1 MINLFNL
8 TGITALVTG
17 GGTGLGLGM
26 ATAMIKAGA
35 KVAVAGRRLE
45 KLSAAVESLPA
56 DLKVNALPVQLDVT
70 DDTSIQAAVAKIE
83 ESLGPIGVLV
93 NNAGNAFAG
102 TMLQSDREVWANQ
115 LETNVIGLSQVSRHV
130 ASRMIDT
137 NTSGSIIN
145 IASILG
151 VRSNIGSAAYCASKA
166 AVIGLTRTMALE
178 LAKKNIRVNVI
189 LPGVFK
195 TELADWMDNE
205 AALDNVRSRVP
216 TGKIG
221 VVEDLAGPILLL
233 ASNAGSHM
241 TGAVIPVDGGHLIA
255 SL

>member
-1 MINLFNL
+1 MNLFNL

-26 ATAMIKAGA
+26 ATALLSAGA
-35 KVAVAGRRLE
+35 KVALAGRRLE
-45 KLSAAVESLPA
+45 KLNAAVESLAPE
-56 DLKVNALPVQLDVT
+56 LKTNALGVQLDVT
-70 DDTSIQAAVAKIE
+70 EDSSIKGAITQIE

-93 NNAGNAFAG
+93 NNAGNAYTG
-102 TMLQSDREVWANQ
+102 TVLQSDRDLWANQ

-130 ASRMIDT
+130 AAHMIET

-151 VRSNIGSAAYCASKA
+151 VRSNIGSAAYCASKS

-178 LAKKNIRVNVI
+178 FAKKNIRVNAI

-195 TELADWMDNE
+195 TDLADWMDNE
-205 AALDNVRSRVP
+205 AALDSVRSRVP

-233 ASNAGSHM
+233 ASNAGAHM